1 MITETIEYRAAQ
13 EVLDVHFPERII
25 DMIAVP
31 YDEEAP
37 VVIRGRPVRESVDP
51 AAFAGVFGSVS
62 VNRAHDVE
70 RPLGKV
76 VAFHPGDKRGL
87 RTEIRITPRL
97 AEGDDVLALA
107 ADGLLQP
114 SVGFVVLPGG
124 ERWTADRSARRV
136 TKAALRHIGLT
147 GEGAYRGAQV
157 LDVRHASGVLE
168 DAGLR
173 SATPNLDR
181 IRLEL
186 AAERAGLTLPGSL
199 SGVSEASTV
208 LT

>member
-1 MITETIEYRAAQ
+1 MTEMIEYRAAQ

-37 VVIRGRPVRESVDP
+37 VVIRGRPVRETVDP
-51 AAFAGVFGSVS
+51 QAFAGVSGAVS

-124 ERWTADRSARRV
+124 ERWTVDRTARRV
-136 TKAALRHIGLT
+136 VKAALRHIGLT
-147 GEGAYRGAQV
+147 GEGAYHGAQV
-157 LDVRHASGVLE
+157 LSVRHAQALE

-173 SATPNLDR
+173 TPTPNLDR

-186 AAERAGLTLPGSL
+186 AAERAGLTLPASL